1 MNLLVSADFCS
12 SSFTKVSE
20 SVSRLF
26 PTLRKTTWTVW
37 IAARHTWDLRF
48 LTDFSITF
56 LRFFAS
62 DSSTFKIILKVRK
75 IITSG
80 RQ

>member
-1 MNLLVSADFCS
+1 MNLLVSEDFCK
-12 SSFTKVSE
+12 SSFTNESE

-26 PTLRKTTWTVW
+26 PTLRKTTWTAW

-56 LRFFAS
+56 LRVLES
-62 DSSTFKIILKVRK
+62 DSST
-75 IITSG
+75 
-80 RQ
+80 